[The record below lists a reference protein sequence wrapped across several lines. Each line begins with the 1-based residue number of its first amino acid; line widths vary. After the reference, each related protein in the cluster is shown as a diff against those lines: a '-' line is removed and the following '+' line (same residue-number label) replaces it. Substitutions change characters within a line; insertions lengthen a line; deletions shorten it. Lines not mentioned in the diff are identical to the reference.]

1 MAIIHNLATLN
12 LAQSL
17 KLSATLCT
25 QVQTPSV
32 GRPKQPCTFASH
44 CTGAEVLNRRPLSTS
59 VDNKLEFPEGN

>member
-12 LAQSL
+12 LAQSF
-17 KLSATLCT
+17 KLSATICM

-32 GRPKQPCTFASH
+32 GRPKQPCRFASY
-44 CTGAEVLNRRPLSTS
+44 CTGAEMLNRRPLFTS